1 MTTEE
6 KIQYFL
12 DETMMNARKQAYTT
26 IEGYYAAVEKMLS
39 EYQETKK
46 QEAELQINA
55 EKESMQRA
63 INKEVSAEQILI
75 RKELSDKQNELEDKL
90 FDEVGRLLDAYMKT
104 DAYKELLLS
113 QINAAK
119 AFAGEEG
126 ITIYIDPKDVPKKE
140 TLERET
146 GCELTVSSYSF
157 VGGTRAVTNSGK
169 ILIDNSFET
178 GMKEEREKFVFQG
191 GH

>member
-6 KIQYFL
+6 KMQYFL
-12 DETMMNARKQAYTT
+12 DETMMNARKQAYDT
-26 IEGYYAAVEKMLS
+26 IEGYYAATEKMLS
-39 EYQETKK
+39 EYQETKR
-46 QEAELQINA
+46 QEAELRIDA

-63 INKEVSAEQILI
+63 INKEFSAEQILI
-75 RKELSDKQNELEDKL
+75 RKELSDKQNELEEKL
-90 FDEVGRLLDAYMKT
+90 FDEVLRLLDAYMRT
-104 DAYKELLLS
+104 DAYKELLIS

-119 AFAGEEG
+119 AFAGEDG

-140 TLERET
+140 MLEQET